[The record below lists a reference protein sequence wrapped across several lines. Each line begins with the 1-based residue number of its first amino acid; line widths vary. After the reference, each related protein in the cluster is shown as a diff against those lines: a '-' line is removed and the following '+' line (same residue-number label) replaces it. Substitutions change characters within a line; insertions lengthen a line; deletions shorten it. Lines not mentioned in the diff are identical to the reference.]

1 MPQGRLPVHPPLSP
15 AGSGW
20 PRRACDRPEGPRP
33 RVAPRPGT
41 GSPGARHPVQTT
53 EQRQA
58 LQEADRP
65 GRGEQRNG
73 ACDGPDRGNAL
84 NPRRCMGDRQS
95 KVCESS
101 DFQQVRTRGVGSILE
116 PRRETAMICRT
127 LLVIVVLAAC
137 GPAAAA
143 MAPSLPFRFTE
154 PSGPYAVGLRVV
166 DQVDASRP
174 FGKLRARTLQ
184 TLIWYPAQANKQRL
198 MTVGDYV
205 NLTRDREPEDFKKW
219 MSRVS
224 GSLGEPLRAA
234 RDATP
239 SRGRFPVVIYAASD
253 SAVSWENADLCEYLA
268 SRGYVVIASPSKGVA
283 TRDMTDD
290 IPGTEAQARDI
301 SFLID
306 YAKTLPD
313 ADVSQIAVAGFSW
326 GGLANL
332 FAAARD
338 DRIDALIALDGS
350 MRYFP
355 GLVRNA
361 GYVHPDK
368 MTIPLLFFTEGELT
382 LEKIASGLSA
392 PENIGP

>member
-1 MPQGRLPVHPPLSP
+1 
-15 AGSGW
+15 
-20 PRRACDRPEGPRP
+20 
-33 RVAPRPGT
+33 
-41 GSPGARHPVQTT
+41 
-53 EQRQA
+53 
-58 LQEADRP
+58 
-65 GRGEQRNG
+65 
-73 ACDGPDRGNAL
+73 
-84 NPRRCMGDRQS
+84 
-95 KVCESS
+95 
-101 DFQQVRTRGVGSILE
+101 
-116 PRRETAMICRT
+116 MICRT

-184 TLIWYPAQANKQRL
+184 TLVWYPAQANKQRL

-268 SRGYVVIASPSKGVA
+268 SHGYVVIASPSKGVA

-392 PENIGP
+392 PENIGPNVLNAWTRGDLMTVEMFAMAHQQFSSMLERRPTHYVDDELPGYTWEEGSAGYAWVAKYTLWFLDAYLKHDAASLARLKAAPATNGVPRHVMNPQFRAASSPDAKP